1 MSLSAGGAPASGGS
15 TALTRWRRAAC
26 SSRPGWPQGP
36 PSALRKR
43 RGLMVFTALLTV
55 GLPVLVLGLRLLFHA
70 VDPKGY
76 GPAGSPSVFQVLCQP
91 MASFAFIIAATL
103 VATAAAD
110 DLTDGT

>member
-1 MSLSAGGAPASGGS
+1 MSLSTARAPASCGS
-15 TALTRWRRAAC
+15 TALTPWRRAAC

-76 GPAGSPSVFQVLCQP
+76 GPARSPSVFQVLCQP
-91 MASFAFIIAATL
+91 MASFGFIISATL
-103 VATAAAD
+103 GATAGTT